1 MHVQKFIRE
10 FDEVVFG
17 HQNYVSP
24 LTYFQQHQRSLIM
37 CATLLLCFLLVALVL
52 SVYCSYP
59 SFNRGLYRLFCP
71 SRKNLKHFHVNT
83 H

>member
-1 MHVQKFIRE
+1 MPVQKFIRE

-24 LTYFQQHQRSLIM
+24 LLYFQKHQHGLTI
-37 CATLLLCFLLVALVL
+37 CAILLLAFLLAAFVF

-59 SFNRGLYRLFCP
+59 SFNRGLFRLFCP
-71 SRKNLKHFHVNT
+71 SRKNVAT
-83 H
+83 HK